1 MKMRMLSRHIIILLV
16 TVLAVTG
23 VCHAQFFKAATATD
37 PTLFL
42 PTPYPDESNPYW
54 AQDIY
59 CHYESKKDRDSIYV
73 DAIKL
78 VTYDYRSTSESM
90 PRTYFINHLKFFQHS
105 FGLTLNGSTNAALF
119 NFLDS
124 CRMSSNQM
132 LTLIP
137 ESWYRTRPC
146 VRLREA
152 TFGTFRTAQNY
163 YYNYASS
170 PNNSF
175 PSNETTY
182 GWLTSM
188 IMSCLNPWSADT
200 ILASGMRHG
209 WLRHVS
215 GVMWYSDINTSR
227 QLGTVAFAQ
236 LMSMPKFRTRLRS
249 MQVTTSAL
257 LGHADYAATI
267 NELLTNDTLIAKM
280 ASIIPPIGDERHGEY
295 MSDMAW
301 YQALKPLRDSL
312 ATGDLLGSGILD
324 VENALDAVHPVL
336 GININPD
343 QTPCLYY
350 LYRSR
355 ENCCEQLCD
364 LVSERS
370 PQRRRPY
377 DLFGHPPYTLEN
389 LSELEGYSS
398 YPSLKA
404 STGLATSLLIS
415 MVVPSRRDTLL
426 QIGYQYGLYRA
437 IAGTSWYSDI
447 DAGRVTGCLAL
458 AIIASGSDFID
469 LLEEARQE
477 YVERHDHIITEV
489 TGVKTDSVNA
499 PNQLFTIDGRPA
511 TPHSHGILVGKGHK
525 VFVP

>member
-1 MKMRMLSRHIIILLV
+1 MRTLIRHITILLV

-23 VCHAQFFKAATATD
+23 SCHAQFFKAANTTN
-37 PTLFL
+37 PTLYL

-59 CHYESKKDRDSIYV
+59 RHFESKKDRDSIYV

-78 VTYDYRSTSESM
+78 VTYDYRSTSESFL
-90 PRTYFINHLKFFQHS
+90 RSYFINHLRFFQS
-105 FGLTLNGSTNAALF
+105 EFGLTLNESNNVALF
-119 NFLDS
+119 KFLDS

-137 ESWYRTRPC
+137 QSWYRTRPC

-152 TFGTFRTAQNY
+152 TFGTFRTAMNY
-163 YYNYASS
+163 YYNYSSS

-188 IMSCLNPWSADT
+188 LMSCLNPWNADT
-200 ILASGMRHG
+200 ILAKGIQHG

-215 GVMWYSDINTSR
+215 GVMWYSDVNTSR

-236 LMSMPKFRTRLRS
+236 LMSIPKFRDRLRT
-249 MQVTTSAL
+249 MQSTTSAL
-257 LGHADYAATI
+257 LGYTDAAATI
-267 NELLTNDTLIAKM
+267 NELLVNDTLIAKM
-280 ASIIPPIGDERHGEY
+280 AAIIPPIGDERHGEY

-312 ATGDLLGSGILD
+312 AAGELLASGLMD
-324 VENALDAVHPVL
+324 VENALDVVHPVL
-336 GININPD
+336 GISINPE

-350 LYRSR
+350 LYRSL
-355 ENCCEQLCD
+355 EFCCEQLCE
-364 LVSERS
+364 LVRERS

-389 LSELEGYSS
+389 LSELDGYSS
-398 YPSLKA
+398 YPSLQA
-404 STGLATSLLIS
+404 STGLATSLLMS

-469 LLEEARQE
+469 LLEEARLE
-477 YVERHDHIITEV
+477 YIERHDHIITEV
-489 TGVKTDSVNA
+489 SDVRNDSVNA
-499 PNQLFTIDGRPA
+499 SSKLFTIDGRPA
-511 TPHSHGILVGKGHK
+511 TPQSRGILVGRGRKI
-525 VFVP
+525 FVP